1 MLTADLGRTGFKP
14 ALVRHTRA
22 SELFKNRQRSQS
34 LLPLAARQVNGLPG
48 SALANAGRVCN
59 PLLPNKNKN
68 TGEPCSP
75 VSEKVD
81 LDSSLG
87 YSNSERAQQNGA
99 DDRERDT
106 RR

>member
-1 MLTADLGRTGFKP
+1 MLTADLGRKGFKP

-22 SELFKNRQRSQS
+22 SELFKNRQR
-34 LLPLAARQVNGLPG
+34 GLPS